1 MTEENY
7 ISLMLKNKNV
17 NFDKLLF
24 ERLKV
29 LEWLIDSY
37 GVHSIPIS
45 SAPNITKE
53 FIIENFNV
61 NPSYFEYEK

>member
-1 MTEENY
+1 MIEESY
-7 ISLMLKNKNV
+7 ISLVLKNKNV

-29 LEWLIDSY
+29 LEWLIDGY
-37 GVHSIPIS
+37 GVHGIPILS
-45 SAPNITKE
+45 SSNITKE

-61 NPSYFEYEK
+61 NPSYFEYVK